1 MYLKKLHIT
10 NFRCFKQYD
19 IQFAPG
25 VTVLFGKNGAGKTTL
40 IHALHKA
47 LSFIMYSENIYETVK
62 SKGKKKSRKKIVDVK
77 TITNNNPYLHPKGF
91 SKDDFNNHDDKFIEV
106 EAIADFDQE
115 LQNVDWKMSV
125 LANNCKLR
133 PAEFKDAFHAFY
145 NWYTETGKLPLL
157 AYISD
162 SFPHREDSKKSKI
175 VSKIRALRNFG
186 YFDWDEEEGCTNE
199 WIDRFETNLKQQVQ
213 LLAKGLVNNHLGVPV
228 KAELQKEDEAEFD
241 RLYKESKAIEDCFR
255 TFTNALVFTD
265 NRNIQVS
272 ALALGKIN
280 GNTGKLC
287 IETTDNREF
296 PFRKLPAGYKRL
308 FNIVLDL
315 AYRSYILSDC
325 TTTNNPGIAIIDEID
340 LHLHPELEKVALQQL
355 RTTFPSLQ
363 FIVST
368 HSPLVL
374 AGVSTFDG
382 KNKILKMEPGQSEP
396 SELFDIYGL
405 DLNTGMQLVMGVNPN
420 DDELNWLI
428 SRCAYMMDN
437 GMEEQ
442 AANLR
447 SFIINKAVLS
457 TDAIDRRIAKARI
470 HKNHEV
476 D

>member
-1 MYLKKLHIT
+1 MYLRKLHIS

-62 SKGKKKSRKKIVDVK
+62 GKGKKKSHKKVVDVK
-77 TITNNNPYLHPKGF
+77 TITNNNPYLHPTGF
-91 SKDDFNNHDDKFIEV
+91 SKDDFNNHEDKFIEV
-106 EAIADFDQE
+106 EAQADFDPE

-133 PAEFKDAFHAFY
+133 PAEFKEAFKAFY
-145 NWYTETGKLPLL
+145 NWHQATGNMPLL

-162 SFPHREDSKKSKI
+162 SFPHREDSKKSQI
-175 VSKIRALRNFG
+175 VAKIRALRNFG
-186 YFDWDEEEGCTNE
+186 YFDWDAEEGCTNE
-199 WIDRFETNLKQQVQ
+199 WIERLETNLSQQIQ

-241 RLYKESKAIEDCFR
+241 RYYKESKAIEDCFK
-255 TFTNALVFTD
+255 TFTDAIVFTD
-265 NRNIQVS
+265 ERNIQVS
-272 ALALGKIN
+272 ALTLGKVN

-287 IETTDNREF
+287 IQTSDGREF

-315 AYRSYILSDC
+315 AYRSYILSDR
-325 TTTNNPGIAIIDEID
+325 TATDIPGLVIIDEID
-340 LHLHPELEKVALQQL
+340 LHLHPELEKVVLSQL
-355 RTTFPSLQ
+355 RHTFPSLQ

-374 AGVSTFDG
+374 VGVDTTDNSNRILRMTSTD
-382 KNKILKMEPGQSEP
+382 NSPEPVS
-396 SELFDIYGL
+396 DIYGL
-405 DLNTGMQLVMGVNPN
+405 DYNSGLQDIMGVEASDAELDSLISSALYLRENGAEEQYDNLHNLLLKKVHNNEQLLNTLL
-420 DDELNWLI
+420 E
-428 SRCAYMMDN
+428 
-437 GMEEQ
+437 
-442 AANLR
+442 R
-447 SFIINKAVLS
+447 STNQ
-457 TDAIDRRIAKARI
+457 R
-470 HKNHEV
+470 
-476 D
+476 